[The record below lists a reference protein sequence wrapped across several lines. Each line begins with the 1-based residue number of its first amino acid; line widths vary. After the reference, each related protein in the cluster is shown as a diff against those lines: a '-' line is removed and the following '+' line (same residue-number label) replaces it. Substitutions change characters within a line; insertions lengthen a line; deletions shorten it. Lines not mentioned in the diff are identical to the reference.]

1 MLLKPCSASFKSSV
15 GPTDVTY
22 VCVGG
27 CVIFLG
33 FINVKFGSWLQCLS
47 SAPPGPLLSSVQRG
61 LMCIDEYFVGQYFR

>member
-22 VCVGG
+22 G

-33 FINVKFGSWLQCLS
+33 FINVKFGSWFQCLS
-47 SAPPGPLLSSVQRG
+47 SAPPGPLLSSVQGG